1 MILVWPGLSVIEYTQ
16 YRLSSPLTKLMFASG
31 VGAPLPW
38 KTCPI
43 RGSVENEPENCW
55 KDVAQRSPVVTVA
68 SPLDVVTTI
77 VLLSDPR
84 LFEVT
89 IVNVMGAAVV
99 LVKKFIQRMYRSLVG
114 T

>member
-1 MILVWPGLSVIEYTQ
+1 MIFVWPGLRVIEYTQ
-16 YRLSSPLTKLMFASG
+16 YGLSSPLTKLMLANG

-43 RGSVENEPENCW
+43 RGSVETPPENCW
-55 KDVAQRSPVVTVA
+55 KEVAQRSPVVTVA

-84 LFEVT
+84 LFDVT
-89 IVNVMGAAVV
+89 MVKVIGEAVV
-99 LVKKFIQRMYRSLVG
+99 LVKKFIQRMYWSLVG